1 MRLRRL
7 FERFDDYDD
16 QPFDQQVWPV
26 TIALGVVCFLAIGAI
41 ATLLDDAWMWTML
54 LLLPALAA
62 AAHFALLQLD
72 DSRLKTSLQ
81 LAALTSLSIHLLI
94 LIATSAISIFK
105 GPEPLPIQKV
115 VQRRSRTIEVT
126 RRSNPFPWQKV
137 VSQPIPE
144 PDIKVEKQATS
155 QTDVKPQIVPTVQ
168 STHTRKPQLVR
179 QNRTRKSVPR
189 FSKTMSELKRSIINT
204 TAQTDPVRPKP
215 QPIAPTME
223 PAANRQQKS
232 VADATGQLTSSATQP
247 TTSSNTQTVQ
257 RKPVESSA
265 MSEASGFTAQQPV
278 ENKAQSDQQVQQP
291 PLPTAIAKQTD
302 LAAAA
307 RRPTAFKKRPRDI
320 VPLPTSAKRMT
331 TSQTA
336 KQPNARQSELSA
348 AAGKVTRRP
357 QQSDITS
364 IAPIDSVDRKRS
376 STSELAR
383 SVRKET
389 DVLTPTI
396 STPEATS
403 IEPKRSTS
411 PSLIDV
417 TVTAKDSPSRRP
429 GSRSQAK
436 TLKPKPTA
444 LSRST
449 KGTSGIGT
457 SNNVSDATGGLATP
471 LPRASDSAKRER
483 ELNLPNLD
491 HLMATSRRTN
501 QARIVA
507 SSSQPTSSLRADT
520 TKWTLLSGARKPK
533 EQSLESAAARVD
545 SALAINRDRIAAAK
559 GEASADLGKT
569 KVVFDQASKRRS
581 GGGMPD
587 FGPTKTEL
595 TKRSSETADVLPSLM
610 AAVSIETASTASR
623 NSQPTRSD
631 ELRPD
636 ELAKMETH
644 RGGEA
649 LETMDFVSAII
660 SSAKSDSGENPFA
673 RLFSDQRSDRT
684 LAGDP
689 ISRLI
694 EEILEEELE
703 KLAAGNRKTSISQ
716 ALLVDSQAEPVFTD
730 SQKNRSA
737 IDETET
743 GDANL
748 LSDSLMGKIARRT
761 IAPSSALG
769 TATTKLMMTAATSLP
784 LIQPSES
791 TPADRVKPKG
801 NGHLA
806 DLIQA
811 VPQSDEAT
819 AQVTP
824 HISSLSN
831 LATRPAD
838 AATES
843 VADGSINV
851 LAKEMA
857 ILEDVRTNRLVR
869 AADFRLDLEAD
880 TGPAGLGLRPDLRT
894 GSDSRPASQT
904 SLQVQPVIEQQ
915 FVRRDFGGMLAVSPD
930 VVLAKEAFRQRSPSA
945 IKDIVEPST
954 EAAIHLGLEFL
965 ARNQKPDGSWA
976 LAGYDPGHPL
986 SKRQLNSDTA
996 ATGLVLLAFQGGG
1009 YNHRQYRYASQM
1021 KQAIDWLIK
1030 HQTPDGGLYL
1040 ESDRRSDQA
1049 CRMYSHGIAT
1059 LALTE
1064 AYGMTQDPELK
1075 GPAQKAIDYLAKTQ
1089 HSSKGGWRYF
1099 ASTKKR
1105 STDTSVSGWMMM
1117 AIQSAQLADLRV
1129 DAGIKRRLTQWLDIA
1144 ADPNN
1149 PSTFRYN
1156 PYAVNSQDASR
1167 VQGVKPSPSMTS
1179 VGLLMRIYSGW
1190 DKNDPRLFEGTNYL
1204 LMQQMPN
1211 MTTRKTRDTYYWYYA
1226 TQVLKHVGGEQ
1237 WNHWNNTLR
1246 PMLINTQQRKGDQAG
1261 SWNPYEPVP
1270 DRWGAYGGRLYVTTM
1285 NLMSLEV
1292 RHRLLPLYRK
1302 THQ

>member
-1 MRLRRL
+1 
-7 FERFDDYDD
+7 
-16 QPFDQQVWPV
+16 
-26 TIALGVVCFLAIGAI
+26 
-41 ATLLDDAWMWTML
+41 
-54 LLLPALAA
+54 
-62 AAHFALLQLD
+62 
-72 DSRLKTSLQ
+72 
-81 LAALTSLSIHLLI
+81 
-94 LIATSAISIFK
+94 
-105 GPEPLPIQKV
+105 
-115 VQRRSRTIEVT
+115 
-126 RRSNPFPWQKV
+126 
-137 VSQPIPE
+137 
-144 PDIKVEKQATS
+144 
-155 QTDVKPQIVPTVQ
+155 
-168 STHTRKPQLVR
+168 
-179 QNRTRKSVPR
+179 
-189 FSKTMSELKRSIINT
+189 
-204 TAQTDPVRPKP
+204 
-215 QPIAPTME
+215 
-223 PAANRQQKS
+223 
-232 VADATGQLTSSATQP
+232 
-247 TTSSNTQTVQ
+247 
-257 RKPVESSA
+257 
-265 MSEASGFTAQQPV
+265 
-278 ENKAQSDQQVQQP
+278 
-291 PLPTAIAKQTD
+291 
-302 LAAAA
+302 
-307 RRPTAFKKRPRDI
+307 
-320 VPLPTSAKRMT
+320 
-331 TSQTA
+331 
-336 KQPNARQSELSA
+336 
-348 AAGKVTRRP
+348 
-357 QQSDITS
+357 
-364 IAPIDSVDRKRS
+364 
-376 STSELAR
+376 
-383 SVRKET
+383 
-389 DVLTPTI
+389 
-396 STPEATS
+396 
-403 IEPKRSTS
+403 
-411 PSLIDV
+411 
-417 TVTAKDSPSRRP
+417 
-429 GSRSQAK
+429 
-436 TLKPKPTA
+436 
-444 LSRST
+444 
-449 KGTSGIGT
+449 
-457 SNNVSDATGGLATP
+457 
-471 LPRASDSAKRER
+471 
-483 ELNLPNLD
+483 
-491 HLMATSRRTN
+491 
-501 QARIVA
+501 
-507 SSSQPTSSLRADT
+507 
-520 TKWTLLSGARKPK
+520 
-533 EQSLESAAARVD
+533 
-545 SALAINRDRIAAAK
+545 
-559 GEASADLGKT
+559 
-569 KVVFDQASKRRS
+569 
-581 GGGMPD
+581 MPD

-1117 AIQSAQLADLRV
+1117 AIQSAQLADLRAV
-1129 DAGIKRRLTQWLDIA
+1129 SYTHLTL
-1144 ADPNN
+1144 P
-1149 PSTFRYN
+1149 T
-1156 PYAVNSQDASR
+1156 
-1167 VQGVKPSPSMTS
+1167 
-1179 VGLLMRIYSGW
+1179 IYS
-1190 DKNDPRLFEGTNYL
+1190 
-1204 LMQQMPN
+1204 
-1211 MTTRKTRDTYYWYYA
+1211 
-1226 TQVLKHVGGEQ
+1226 V
-1237 WNHWNNTLR
+1237 
-1246 PMLINTQQRKGDQAG
+1246 
-1261 SWNPYEPVP
+1261 
-1270 DRWGAYGGRLYVTTM
+1270 
-1285 NLMSLEV
+1285 
-1292 RHRLLPLYRK
+1292 
-1302 THQ
+1302 